1 MQWQARKLIPI
12 QLKPYQSP
20 LRPRTPRPQ
29 RTLNCAADPE
39 AAWADDIL
47 GIDLCAHGVHS
58 RSLQAEIDAYL
69 LDTVTSS
76 YPSVMSF
83 WQVSDIPG
91 LFLLF
96 THFS

>member
-1 MQWQARKLIPI
+1 MQLRH
-12 QLKPYQSP
+12 YQSP
-20 LRPRTPRPQ
+20 SHPRTPCPQ
-29 RTLNCAADPE
+29 RTINCAADPE

-47 GIDLCAHGVHS
+47 GIDLRAHGVHS

-83 WQVSDIPG
+83 WQVSDTLG
-91 LFLLF
+91 FFLLF
-96 THFS
+96 THLS